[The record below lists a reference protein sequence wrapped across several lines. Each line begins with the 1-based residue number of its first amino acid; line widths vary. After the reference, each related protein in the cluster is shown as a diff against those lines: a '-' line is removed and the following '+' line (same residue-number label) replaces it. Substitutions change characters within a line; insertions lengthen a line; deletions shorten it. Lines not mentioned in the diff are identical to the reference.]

1 MNLIKYP
8 TAIINAAATEA
19 GTTAEEYVAKTR
31 SFFLGRVV
39 CAHFEGTED
48 GGATSVFSLS

>member
-1 MNLIKYP
+1 MNIIKYP

-31 SFFLGRVV
+31 SFFLGRIV